1 MDIQLLRI
9 EDYDEVWK
17 IWIHT
22 KGMGLNNRDDSRE
35 GIRKFLKKNPSTCYV
50 AREEGE
56 ILGVILAGN
65 DGRRGYIYHLAV
77 VEKARRKGV
86 ATQLMAAAVEALK
99 KEGIK
104 TVASLVFRDNHA
116 GNKFWD
122 NAGFSSKDELVYRSR
137 NVAQLYDIEAE

>member
-86 ATQLMAAAVEALK
+86 ATQSMAAAVEALK

-104 TVASLVFRDNHA
+104 KVASLVFRDNHA

>member
-104 TVASLVFRDNHA
+104 KVASLVFRDNHA
-116 GNKFWD
+116 GTKFWD